1 VLVALGGGM
10 VGDVTGFA
18 AATFL
23 RGIPFVQVPTSLLA
37 MVDASVGGKT
47 GVNLPEGK
55 NLVGSFH
62 QPRAVVIDP
71 VTLRTLPA
79 REWGAGIAE
88 VVKKAA
94 IWDAGFF
101 AELERDAEAL
111 RREPARLEA
120 VIERAVRIK
129 AEVVSRDEREA
140 DLRMLLNFGHTLG
153 HAIEALLGYRRL
165 LHGEAVAIGMVYAA
179 RRSEALGCAPAG
191 TADRIASL
199 LERFGLPVAVPPFPR
214 RAYLEALR
222 VDKKTRDSRIG
233 FVVLEGIGRARTL
246 PLRPEEV
253 AAGLPA
259 GGAAGR
265 GKSAKR
271 SRPRARRA
279 RKR

>member
-1 VLVALGGGM
+1 
-10 VGDVTGFA
+10 
-18 AATFL
+18 
-23 RGIPFVQVPTSLLA
+23 
-37 MVDASVGGKT
+37 
-47 GVNLPEGK
+47 
-55 NLVGSFH
+55 
-62 QPRAVVIDP
+62 
-71 VTLRTLPA
+71 
-79 REWGAGIAE
+79 
-88 VVKKAA
+88 
-94 IWDAGFF
+94 
-101 AELERDAEAL
+101 
-111 RREPARLEA
+111 